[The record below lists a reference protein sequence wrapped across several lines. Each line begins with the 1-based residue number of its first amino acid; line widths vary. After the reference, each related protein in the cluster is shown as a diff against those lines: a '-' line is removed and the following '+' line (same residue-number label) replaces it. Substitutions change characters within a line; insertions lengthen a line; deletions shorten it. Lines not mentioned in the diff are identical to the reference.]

1 MPAHAEARRRMAKKK
16 SDNKNAE
23 IRGARKRVKP
33 KIGPLTLTEFR
44 SVFGK
49 VKSLGLTWTA
59 DIPPRLI
66 AKKQQTEAAISGLEF
81 MAIEEKYPM
90 FPSEL
95 GAVVYYIL
103 TGMILGSWGRDK
115 KLLEKK
121 ATAVRQSGLITQSY
135 RAEFFFKHA
144 IKVPYFSDLDW
155 EVVVKKYERNV
166 QESPGISYALLSL
179 EFEGPGTRPGGNR
192 RTVVAVDERITEKL
206 IKSLAQVKDALQKSR
221 RAHDILPEKVKSEDK
236 DDAVTNS
243 TDLLGQGGSRSS

>member
-1 MPAHAEARRRMAKKK
+1 MARKEF
-16 SDNKNAE
+16 DNKKAGE
-23 IRGARKRVKP
+23 GGAARKIKP
-33 KIGPLTLTEFR
+33 RSSPLTLAEFR

-59 DIPPRLI
+59 DITPHLI
-66 AKKQQTEAAISGLEF
+66 AKEPRAEAALPSLQSTRIQ
-81 MAIEEKYPM
+81 EKYPT

-95 GAVVYYIL
+95 GAVVLYTL
-103 TGMILGSWGRDK
+103 TGMTLGSLGADK

-121 ATAVRQSGLITQSY
+121 ASVVRQSGLITESY

-166 QESPGISYALLSL
+166 LESPGISYALLSL
-179 EFEGPGTRPGGNR
+179 EFERPGTEGSEKR
-192 RTVVAVDERITEKL
+192 RAVVAVDERLTEKL
-206 IKSLAQVKDALQKSR
+206 IKLLAQVKEALEKSR
-221 RAHDILPEKVKSEDK
+221 STHDIFPEKAKSKEK

-243 TDLLGQGGSRSS
+243 TTLLEQAGKRPS